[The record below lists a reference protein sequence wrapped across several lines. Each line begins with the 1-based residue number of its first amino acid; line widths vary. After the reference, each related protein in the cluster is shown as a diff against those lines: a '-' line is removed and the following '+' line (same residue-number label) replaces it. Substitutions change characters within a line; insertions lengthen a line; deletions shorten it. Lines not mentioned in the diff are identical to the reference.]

1 MEVRDCMRAPDPPP
15 PPSRRRFVTTD
26 VAVEAAAPPVAG
38 PPAIP
43 RGRPS
48 WRKLAIPFVIL
59 AVVFVVALPRI
70 VDYRAVALA
79 IASLGP
85 QDVLL
90 LVVATGIAYVAN
102 AAPYR
107 ILVRE
112 LSWPHAVGAD
122 LAGRAVASTIPGPT
136 DIATRL
142 LLYTQWRIPL
152 DRASAGLV
160 IGGLLETVSAL
171 VLPLIAVVLILV
183 GGGAIEPA
191 GAMLAAIGVLVL
203 ALGTALFSAIV
214 RSERLARRI
223 GDWLARAIGWVFA
236 RLHRRGPANVSDSVM
251 GLRVQFHDI
260 LNRDGLEAY
269 GAAVLAKLAWF
280 VVLMVSLRACGVGP
294 EVISPA
300 TVLATMAVVSIV
312 ALVPITPGALG
323 VSEVAYIALLTAS
336 IDPAYTAQV
345 AAAVLL
351 YRVAQWLIPIPLG
364 WALFIVM
371 RRGHGLF
378 AEAT

>member
-1 MEVRDCMRAPDPPP
+1 MTSDAVVEVVAPSGGGS
-15 PPSRRRFVTTD
+15 PS
-26 VAVEAAAPPVAG
+26 
-38 PPAIP
+38 IP

-48 WRKLAIPFVIL
+48 WRQLAIPFVIL
-59 AVVFVVALPRI
+59 AVVFAVALPRI

-79 IASLGP
+79 LASLDP
-85 QDVLL
+85 RDVLL
-90 LVVATGIAYVAN
+90 LAAATCLAYVAN
-102 AAPYR
+102 AAPQR

-112 LSWPHAVGAD
+112 LSWRRAVGAD

-142 LLYTQWRIPL
+142 LLYTQWAIPL

-160 IGGLLETVSAL
+160 IGGLLETVSSL
-171 VLPLIAVVLILV
+171 VLPLLAVVVIV
-183 GGGAIEPA
+183 VTGGAVEPA

-203 ALGTALFSAIV
+203 ALGTVVFAAIV

-223 GDWLARAIGWVFA
+223 GDWLSRAVGWLFA
-236 RLHRRGPANVSDSVM
+236 KLRRRAPAGVSDAVM
-251 GLRVQFHDI
+251 DLRTELHDI

-280 VVLMVSLRACGVGP
+280 LVLMVSLRACGVGP

-300 TVLATMAVVSIV
+300 TVLATMAVVSFV
-312 ALVPITPGALG
+312 ALVPITPGAIG
-323 VSEVAYIALLTAS
+323 VSEVAYIALLTTA
-336 IDPAYTAQV
+336 IDPAYAAQV

-364 WALFIVM
+364 WSLFIVM

-378 AEAT
+378 AEAA

>member
-1 MEVRDCMRAPDPPP
+1 MHHGAATET
-15 PPSRRRFVTTD
+15 PS
-26 VAVEAAAPPVAG
+26 
-38 PPAIP
+38 IP
-43 RGRPS
+43 HARPS
-48 WRKLAIPFVIL
+48 WRTLAIPFLIL

-70 VDYRAVALA
+70 VDYRAVAA
-79 IASLGP
+79 AVASLDL
-85 QDVLL
+85 QDLL
-90 LVVATGIAYVAN
+90 LLAASTCLAYVAN
-102 AAPYR
+102 AVPYR
-107 ILVRE
+107 ILVSE
-112 LSWPHAVGAD
+112 LSWRHAVGAD

-142 LLYTQWRIPL
+142 LLYTQWGIPL

-160 IGGLLETVSAL
+160 IGGLLETVSSL
-171 VLPLIAVVLILV
+171 VLPLIAVIVIV
-183 GGGAIEPA
+183 VTGGAIEPA

-203 ALGTALFSAIV
+203 ALGTVVFVTIV

-223 GDWLARAIGWVFA
+223 GNGLSRAIGWLFA
-236 RLHRRGPANVSDSVM
+236 RLHRRPPTGVADAVM
-251 GLRVQFHDI
+251 DLRTELHDI

-280 VVLMVSLRACGVGP
+280 LVLMVSLRACGVGP

-300 TVLATMAVVSIV
+300 TVLATMAIVSFV
-312 ALVPITPGALG
+312 ALLPITPGAIG
-323 VSEVAYIALLTAS
+323 VSEVAYIALLTAA
-336 IDPAYTAQV
+336 IDPAYAAQV

-364 WALFIVM
+364 WALLIVM

>member
-1 MEVRDCMRAPDPPP
+1 
-15 PPSRRRFVTTD
+15 VTTD
-26 VAVEAAAPPVAG
+26 VAVEAAAAPVAE
-38 PPAIP
+38 PPSIP

-59 AVVFVVALPRI
+59 AIVFVVALPRI

-85 QDVLL
+85 RDVLL
-90 LVVATGIAYVAN
+90 LVVTTCIAYVAN

-112 LSWPHAVGAD
+112 ISWPHAVGAD

-142 LLYTQWRIPL
+142 LLYAQWRVPL

-171 VLPLIAVVLILV
+171 VLPLIAVVVIVV

-223 GDWLARAIGWVFA
+223 GDWLSRAIGWVFA
-236 RLHRRGPANVSDSVM
+236 RLRRRGPSGVSDAVM
-251 GLRVQFHDI
+251 DLRVQFHDI

-312 ALVPITPGALG
+312 ALIPITPGALG

-336 IDPAYTAQV
+336 IDPAHTAQV

-378 AEAT
+378 ADAA

>member
-1 MEVRDCMRAPDPPP
+1 M
-15 PPSRRRFVTTD
+15 TD
-26 VAVEAAAPPVAG
+26 VAVDGAAAPVAES
-38 PPAIP
+38 PSIP
-43 RGRPS
+43 HGRPT
-48 WRKLAIPFVIL
+48 WRQLALPLLLL
-59 AVVFVVALPRI
+59 AAVFVVALPRI

-79 IASLGP
+79 IASLDP
-85 QDVLL
+85 RDVLL
-90 LVVATGIAYVAN
+90 LAGATCLAYVAN
-102 AAPYR
+102 AAPQR

-112 LSWPHAVGAD
+112 LSWRHAVGAD

-136 DIATRL
+136 DLATRL
-142 LLYTQWRIPL
+142 LLYRQWAIPL
-152 DRASAGLV
+152 DKASAGLV
-160 IGGLLETVSAL
+160 IGGLLETVSSL
-171 VLPLIAVVLILV
+171 VLPLIAVVV
-183 GGGAIEPA
+183 VVVTGGAIERA
-191 GAMLAAIGVLVL
+191 GAMLAAIGVIVL
-203 ALGTALFSAIV
+203 GLFTVVFVAIV

-223 GDWLARAIGWVFA
+223 GDWLARATGWVFA
-236 RLHRRGPANVSDSVM
+236 RLRRPPPTGVSNAVM
-251 GLRVQFHDI
+251 DLRSELHDI

-300 TVLATMAVVSIV
+300 TVLATMAVVSFV
-312 ALVPITPGALG
+312 ALVPITPGAIG
-323 VSEVAYIALLTAS
+323 VSEVAYIALLTTA
-336 IDPAYTAQV
+336 IDPAYAAQV

-378 AEAT
+378 AETA

>member
-1 MEVRDCMRAPDPPP
+1 M
-15 PPSRRRFVTTD
+15 TTD
-26 VAVEAAAPPVAG
+26 VAVEAAAAPAAEPPS
-38 PPAIP
+38 IP

-85 QDVLL
+85 RDVLL
-90 LVVATGIAYVAN
+90 LVVTTCIAYVAN

-112 LSWPHAVGAD
+112 ISWPHAVGAD

-142 LLYTQWRIPL
+142 LLYAQWRVPL

-171 VLPLIAVVLILV
+171 VLPLIAVVVIVV

-223 GDWLARAIGWVFA
+223 GDGMARAIAWVFA
-236 RLHRRGPANVSDSVM
+236 RLRRRGPAGVSDAVM
-251 GLRVQFHDI
+251 DLRVQFHDI

-294 EVISPA
+294 EVIAPA

-312 ALVPITPGALG
+312 ALIPITPGALG

-336 IDPAYTAQV
+336 IDPAHTAQV

-378 AEAT
+378 AEAA

>member
-1 MEVRDCMRAPDPPP
+1 M
-15 PPSRRRFVTTD
+15 TTELAGD
-26 VAVEAAAPPVAG
+26 AAAPHVPDA
-38 PPAIP
+38 PSIP
-43 RGRPS
+43 HSRPS
-48 WRKLAIPFVIL
+48 WRQLALPFAIL

-79 IASLGP
+79 LASLGP

-90 LVVATGIAYVAN
+90 LVVTTCIAYVAN

-112 LSWPHAVGAD
+112 ISWPHAVGAD

-142 LLYTQWRIPL
+142 LLYTQWRVPL
-152 DRASAGLV
+152 ERASAGLV

-171 VLPLIAVVLILV
+171 VLPLIAILVIVV

-203 ALGTALFSAIV
+203 ALGTAVFSAIV

-223 GDWLARAIGWVFA
+223 GDWLARAVGWVFA
-236 RLHRRGPANVSDSVM
+236 RLHRPAPSGVSDAVM

-323 VSEVAYIALLTAS
+323 VSEVAYIALLTAA

>member
-1 MEVRDCMRAPDPPP
+1 M
-15 PPSRRRFVTTD
+15 TTD
-26 VAVEAAAPPVAG
+26 VGIEAAAQPAPDA
-38 PPAIP
+38 PAIP
-43 RGRPS
+43 HGRPS
-48 WRKLAIPFVIL
+48 WRQLALPFTILAI
-59 AVVFVVALPRI
+59 VFVVALPRI

-79 IASLGP
+79 LASLGP

-90 LVVATGIAYVAN
+90 LVVTSCIAYVAN

-112 LSWPHAVGAD
+112 ISWPHAVGAD

-142 LLYTQWRIPL
+142 LLYAQWRVPL
-152 DRASAGLV
+152 ERASAGLV

-171 VLPLIAVVLILV
+171 VLPLIAVVVIV
-183 GGGAIEPA
+183 IGGGAIEQT
-191 GAMLAAIGVLVL
+191 GAMLAAIGILVL
-203 ALGTALFSAIV
+203 ALGTAVFSAIV

-223 GDWLARAIGWVFA
+223 GDGLARAIGWVFA
-236 RLHRRGPANVSDSVM
+236 RLGRRGPGGVSDAVM
-251 GLRVQFHDI
+251 DLRVQLHDI

-280 VVLMVSLRACGVGP
+280 VVLMVSLRACGIGP

-323 VSEVAYIALLTAS
+323 VSEVAYIALLTAA
-336 IDPAYTAQV
+336 IDPTHTAQV

-364 WALFIVM
+364 WALFIIM

-378 AEAT
+378 AEAA

>member
-1 MEVRDCMRAPDPPP
+1 
-15 PPSRRRFVTTD
+15 VTTD
-26 VAVEAAAPPVAG
+26 VGIEAAAAPAPDA
-38 PPAIP
+38 PAIP
-43 RGRPS
+43 HGRPS
-48 WRKLAIPFVIL
+48 WRKLALPFAIL
-59 AVVFVVALPRI
+59 AIVFVVALPRI

-79 IASLGP
+79 LASLGP

-90 LVVATGIAYVAN
+90 LVVTSCIAYVAN

-112 LSWPHAVGAD
+112 ISWPHAVGAD

-142 LLYTQWRIPL
+142 LLYAQWRVPL
-152 DRASAGLV
+152 ERASAGLV

-171 VLPLIAVVLILV
+171 VLPLIAVVVIVV
-183 GGGAIEPA
+183 GGGAIEQT

-203 ALGTALFSAIV
+203 ALGTAVFSAIV

-223 GDWLARAIGWVFA
+223 GDGLARATGWVFA
-236 RLHRRGPANVSDSVM
+236 RLSRRGPTGVSDAVM
-251 GLRVQFHDI
+251 DLRVQLHDI

-280 VVLMVSLRACGVGP
+280 FVLMVSLRACGVGP
-294 EVISPA
+294 DVISPA

-323 VSEVAYIALLTAS
+323 VSEVAYIALLTAA

-378 AEAT
+378 AEGA

>member
-1 MEVRDCMRAPDPPP
+1 
-15 PPSRRRFVTTD
+15 VTTD
-26 VAVEAAAPPVAG
+26 VAVEATSPAAANSPS
-38 PPAIP
+38 IP

-48 WRKLAIPFVIL
+48 GRQLAVPLIIL

-85 QDVLL
+85 RDVLL
-90 LVVATGIAYVAN
+90 LVATSSIAYVAN

-107 ILVRE
+107 ILIRE

-171 VLPLIAVVLILV
+171 VLPLIAIGVILA
-183 GGGAIEPA
+183 GGGRIEPA

-203 ALGTALFSAIV
+203 ALGTAVFSAIV

-223 GDWLARAIGWVFA
+223 GDWLAGAIAWVMG
-236 RLHRRGPANVSDSVM
+236 RLHRRGPNGVSDAVLD
-251 GLRVQFHDI
+251 LRVQFHDI

-280 VVLMVSLRACGVGP
+280 LVLMVSLRACGIGP
-294 EVISPA
+294 DVISPA

-323 VSEVAYIALLTAS
+323 VSEVAYIALLTAA
-336 IDPAYTAQV
+336 IDPTYTAQV

-371 RRGHGLF
+371 RRGHRLF
-378 AEAT
+378 AEAQ

>member
-1 MEVRDCMRAPDPPP
+1 MSDTGVGAASPSDARTPP
-15 PPSRRRFVTTD
+15 
-26 VAVEAAAPPVAG
+26 
-38 PPAIP
+38 IP
-43 RGRPS
+43 RPGRPTS
-48 WRKLAIPFVIL
+48 RHIVLALLIL
-59 AVVFVVALPRI
+59 AVVFIGVLPRI
-70 VDYRAVALA
+70 VDYRAVLAALA
-79 IASLGP
+79 ALDPG
-85 QDVLL
+85 DVVLL
-90 LVVATGIAYVAN
+90 AATTCLAYVAN

-107 ILVRE
+107 ILVPE
-112 LSWPHAVGAD
+112 VSWRHAVGAD

-136 DIATRL
+136 DVATRVV
-142 LLYTQWRIPL
+142 LYTQWGVPL

-171 VLPLIAVVLILV
+171 VLPLIAVVAIV
-183 GGGAIEPA
+183 IGGGTTEPA

-203 ALGTALFSAIV
+203 ALGTAAFAAIV
-214 RSERLARRI
+214 RSESLARHI
-223 GDWLARAIGWVFA
+223 GDWLARAIGWLF
-236 RLHRRGPANVSDSVM
+236 RRFRRPGPTGVADAVM
-251 GLRVQFHDI
+251 RLRVEFHDI

-280 VVLMVSLRACGVGP
+280 LVFEVSLRACGIGP
-294 EVISPA
+294 DVISPA

-323 VSEVAYIALLTAS
+323 ISEVAYIGLLTAA
-336 IDPAYTAQV
+336 IDPTYAAQL

-378 AEAT
+378 ADPS